1 MKKRWMVV
9 ASIAGIAWLAIG
21 VWSLLSWSTWD
32 SGDTSSFVV
41 QQVWDGWWL
50 QAWGEMPIS
59 TGQYSWIICGNG
71 KVEWWEQCEWTWKC
85 EYLISFPWW
94 WAGSVPWLCNPN
106 TCMCEQQPPVTGC
119 FYALDIIPSSNILKH
134 DAGNWNFGW
143 TYRLKP
149 GSSTFD
155 CEWEVE
161 HIFINGRSRDS
172 NSYTLPL
179 WFNWSLYCGPTTG
192 WCYFDIKVSTGSTG
206 TTCQD
211 LKVGAGVR
219 FVPWTSN
226 NPKFWWTIYTKVG
239 KRSID
244 CPSNPN
250 TNNIKIYF
258 SPRWSRDFKPTW
270 PLNVNFEVWFEAWT
284 YKLECGEDI
293 SYWSW
298 SAGYAISCEY
308 QVVIEQSKIGT
319 GKTVTWVDMKN
330 PGM

>member
-59 TGQYSWIICGNG
+59 TGQYSWSLCGNG
-71 KVEWWEQCEWTWKC
+71 DLDWWEQCEKWFERKCITWS
-85 EYLISFPWW
+85 INPPW
-94 WAGSVPWLCNPN
+94 GVCNTA
-106 TCMCEQQPPVTGC
+106 TCMCE
-119 FYALDIIPSSNILKH
+119 I
-134 DAGNWNFGW
+134 
-143 TYRLKP
+143 
-149 GSSTFD
+149 
-155 CEWEVE
+155 EV
-161 HIFINGRSRDS
+161 
-172 NSYTLPL
+172 
-179 WFNWSLYCGPTTG
+179 
-192 WCYFDIKVSTGSTG
+192 STG

-239 KRSID
+239 RRSID

-250 TNNIKIYF
+250 TNNIKIHF
-258 SPRWSRDFKPTW
+258 SPRWSYKDFRPIW
-270 PLNVNFEVWFEAWT
+270 PLNVNFEVWT
-284 YKLECGEDI
+284 YKLECGEYI